1 MLDQLEGRW
10 NIEVEPDSQNTKKS
24 KNRHFSKLS
33 IKKVLSGGPSG
44 FDPMFL
50 CDKGEFTHATIE
62 GEASL
67 KMFSQK
73 TISLSGLPSGTG
85 VKNTFLYQ
93 TWKVSI

>member
-1 MLDQLEGRW
+1 M
-10 NIEVEPDSQNTKKS
+10 
-24 KNRHFSKLS
+24 
-33 IKKVLSGGPSG
+33 KKVLSGGPSG

-73 TISLSGLPSGTG
+73 NTTIEGEANLKFFMKKKQFPSQVFRQEQGLRTRFFTKLGRYQFKHPKTG
-85 VKNTFLYQ
+85 EFAK
-93 TWKVSI
+93 